1 MINLKI
7 NNNESM
13 SDNKKKINI
22 NLKNNKKSPIRTK
35 LKLMNKILEKMNSNS
50 LETGMFNLPLLSQS
64 FNI

>member
-1 MINLKI
+1 
-7 NNNESM
+7 M
-13 SDNKKKINI
+13 SDNKKKINF